1 MSTNEKFSSQLL
13 VEGNDDQHVIWAL
26 CKKFNLKENFSVID
40 CGGINQLY
48 EQIPVRFKQS
58 GINTIGIIVD
68 ADTDLKGRWTS
79 LKTLLTAQGFS
90 TPDQLPAKGLIVTN
104 SDNKTIGVWI
114 MPNNNLNGMLEDFIS
129 FLVPKDDKLL
139 PIVNTTLQSIEDQNL
154 NKYSLKHKAKAAIH
168 SWLSWQEDPGTP
180 MGLGITKR
188 YLTID
193 EEICSQLVDWLTILF
208 KCEAV

>member
-1 MSTNEKFSSQLL
+1 MRVKEKFNKKLL

-26 CKKFNLKENFSVID
+26 CEKFKVPESFDVID
-40 CGGINQLY
+40 CEGIDKLT

-58 GINTIGIIVD
+58 GIDTLGFIID
-68 ADTDLKGRWTS
+68 ADSEIKNRWDSMKGFLS
-79 LKTLLTAQGFS
+79 AQGFS
-90 TPDQLPAKGLIVTN
+90 VPDQLPSTGLVIRNESNLKV
-104 SDNKTIGVWI
+104 GVWI

-139 PIVNTTLQSIEDQNL
+139 PIVNSTLNEIEKKNL
-154 NKYSLKHKAKAAIH
+154 NNYASIHKSKAVIH

-188 YLTID
+188 YLTTN
-193 EEICSQLVDWLTILF
+193 EATCSLLVTWLQELF
-208 KCEAV
+208 NK